1 MLSQNYPMQVKKM
14 TALSRQKCIKKSFK
28 QWREGDYMLP
38 VATID
43 RLGGIKIGELLTI
56 DETGKVSA
64 VRQSDVNFSL
74 ELKRKTRFTEKNI
87 LQEKHHY

>member
-1 MLSQNYPMQVKKM
+1 
-14 TALSRQKCIKKSFK
+14 
-28 QWREGDYMLP
+28 MLP

-43 RLGGIKIGELLTI
+43 RLGGIKVGELLTI

-74 ELKRKTRFTEKNI
+74 ELKENSI
-87 LQEKHHY
+87 H

>member
-1 MLSQNYPMQVKKM
+1 M
-14 TALSRQKCIKKSFK
+14 TALSRQKCIKILNSG
-28 QWREGDYMLP
+28 EGDYVLP

-43 RLGGIKIGELLTI
+43 RLGGIKVGELLTI

-74 ELKRKTRFTEKNI
+74 ELKENSI
-87 LQEKHHY
+87 H